1 MKFIVIKASDR
12 TKVLGYVDHNNSNI
26 EELTNKFNEYSLY
39 NFKVNDLIFYPIMD
53 CEVRDTLLRI
63 RDILNQ
69 AVVTAD
75 KMRLDKYAKFLIEVT
90 QVAIDERIE
99 KLLSFD
105 NIKNKMEKTNEN
117 NEVDILKRCGWSV
130 E

>member
-1 MKFIVIKASDR
+1 
-12 TKVLGYVDHNNSNI
+12 
-26 EELTNKFNEYSLY
+26 
-39 NFKVNDLIFYPIMD
+39 
-53 CEVRDTLLRI
+53 
-63 RDILNQ
+63 
-69 AVVTAD
+69 
-75 KMRLDKYAKFLIEVT
+75 MRLDKYAKFLIEVT

>member
-69 AVVTAD
+69 AVITAD
-75 KMRLDKYAKFLIEVT
+75 KIRLDKDAKFLIEVI

-105 NIKNKMEKTNEN
+105 NIKNKMEVKN
-117 NEVDILKRCGWSV
+117 K
-130 E
+130 

>member
-1 MKFIVIKASDR
+1 MKFVVIKASDR
-12 TKVLGYVDHNNSNI
+12 TKVLGYIDHNNSNI
-26 EELTNKFNEYSLY
+26 EELTNKFNEYNLY

-53 CEVRDTLLRI
+53 CEVRDTLLKI

-75 KMRLDKYAKFLIEVT
+75 KMRLDKDAKFLIEVT
-90 QVAIDERIE
+90 QVVIDERIE

-105 NIKNKMEKTNEN
+105 NIKNKMEVKN
-117 NEVDILKRCGWSV
+117 K
-130 E
+130 

>member
-1 MKFIVIKASDR
+1 MKFIALNRESTTDGLCLKLA
-12 TKVLGYVDHNNSNI
+12 GYVESDWYNK
-26 EELTNKFNEYSLY
+26 EELTNKLNESSLIKY
-39 NFKVNDLIFYPIMD
+39 QKKDLIFYPIMD

-75 KMRLDKYAKFLIEVT
+75 KMRLDKDVKFLIEVT

-99 KLLSFD
+99 KLLSFV
-105 NIKNKMEKTNEN
+105 NIKNKMEAKN
-117 NEVDILKRCGWSV
+117 K
-130 E
+130 